1 MTELFF
7 KGLLVGLIASSPF
20 GAMAVLVI
28 QRTANR
34 NLKSGFYTGLGIA
47 ITDTIWALIA
57 GFSVSFVI
65 DFLREYQMVIQVI
78 GGLVLFAL
86 GLHIFRSHPLEAIK
100 RFKQK
105 GSTPLQCMFSSM
117 LIAFSNPLVVLA
129 YIAVFAGI
137 NVIFNIHHLWSPTVF
152 SLAFFI
158 GATIWWII
166 LTNLINYFRHHFN
179 LRILWWFNKI
189 SGVAIML
196 FVLISTIFVI
206 VNGSPHI

>member
-34 NLKSGFYTGLGIA
+34 DLKSGFYTGLGIA

-65 DFLREYQMVIQVI
+65 DFLRENQIIIQII
-78 GGLVLFAL
+78 GGIVLLTL
-86 GLHIFRSHPLEAIK
+86 GLHIFRSHPLKAIK

-105 GSTPLQCMFSSM
+105 GSTSLQCMFSSM

-152 SLAFFI
+152 SLGFFI
-158 GATIWWII
+158 GATVWWFI

-189 SGVAIML
+189 SGVAIIL
-196 FVLISTIFVI
+196 FVVVSTII
-206 VNGSPHI
+206 VLIKGSPSI